1 MDAMSKPQNDVAK
14 QATHDRSVID
24 HLVRSF
30 PSSEEEQRP
39 RDPLRV
45 RSAALY
51 HQIRRSWT
59 RAR

>member
-1 MDAMSKPQNDVAK
+1 MDGMSEPQNDVAR

-24 HLVRSF
+24 HLVKSF
-30 PSSEEEQRP
+30 PASAEERP
-39 RDPLRV
+39 PLRE

-51 HQIRRSWT
+51 HQIRRSWR